1 MVTWLRC
8 FGPVVRSNKYGKEDI
23 TEQDCSFNGGQ
34 EAEWDKMVQK
44 QNISLKDWSQWLF
57 PPNSPHLFTYHSVT
71 NLSTVRPIYEVGTF
85 MT

>member
-1 MVTWLRC
+1 MHGHLATLLWAC
-8 FGPVVRSNKYGKEDI
+8 GKVKQIWQEDI

-57 PPNSPHLFTYHSVT
+57 PPNSPHLFTITQLQIYQQYDPFMRLA
-71 NLSTVRPIYEVGTF
+71 LS
-85 MT
+85 

>member
-1 MVTWLRC
+1 MVTWLCC

-57 PPNSPHLFTYHSVT
+57 PPNSPHLFTITQLQIYQQYDPFMRLA
-71 NLSTVRPIYEVGTF
+71 LS
-85 MT
+85 